1 MIDLS
6 LNVKEINTENL
17 GHCAL
22 LTYENIEVIV
32 TLDYGPRIVSMRKN
46 SGPNLIYSEKD
57 YQYQRNHGHK
67 MRITIEKS
75 TNAVYCD
82 EYPVRYSPMSD
93 GVSFIQTLN
102 EPIQL
107 ELSMDVVFNND
118 IGDFMVVHSVYNKSK
133 EDVKLSIYTETPFCN
148 EGFVFIPQS
157 NIKENERP
165 SRVLSLWDN
174 CRWDDKRLF
183 IGEQYVTIHSNIP
196 EIEKDGEFRLIGGDF
211 GNDRVKIGVNNTAG
225 FCGYIENGYS
235 LIKRYVHNRNALY
248 PFTSC
253 SAFATVNEN
262 HLSIQNT
269 SPFYMIGPGE
279 SARHIESW
287 IFARYKN
294 EIHHNNENEMDAFI
308 NTI

>member
-1 MIDLS
+1 MS
-6 LNVKEINTENL
+6 LNVKDTNTEKF

-22 LTYENIEVIV
+22 LTYEDIEIVV
-32 TLDYGPRIVSMRKN
+32 TLDYGPRIVSAKRGN
-46 SGPNLIYSEKD
+46 NHNLIYNGED
-57 YQYQRNHGHK
+57 LQFQRNHGHK

-82 EYPVRYSPMSD
+82 DFPVRYSPMSD

-102 EPIQL
+102 EPVQL
-107 ELSMDVVFNND
+107 ELSMDVVFDTD

-133 EDVKLSIYTETPFCN
+133 EDVKLSIYTETPFCI

-157 NIKENERP
+157 NIRETDRP
-165 SRVLSLWDN
+165 SRVVSLWDN
-174 CRWDDKRLF
+174 CRWDDIRLF
-183 IGEQYVTIHSNIP
+183 IGDQYITVHSDAFG
-196 EIEKDGEFRLIGGDF
+196 KDDEGDFRLIGGDF
-211 GNDRVKIGVNNTAG
+211 GKSRLKIGTNNTAG

-253 SAFATVNEN
+253 SAFATVNEDY
-262 HLSIQNT
+262 LSIQNT

-287 IFARYKN
+287 IFAYCKN
-294 EIHHNNENEMDAFI
+294 EIHFDNEPGLDEFI

>member
-1 MIDLS
+1 MS
-6 LNVKEINTENL
+6 LNVKEITTEDF

-22 LTYENIEVIV
+22 LTYEDTEIIV
-32 TLDYGPRIVSMRKN
+32 TLDYGPRIVSVKRGN
-46 SGPNLIYSEKD
+46 EPDLIYSEKD
-57 YQYQRNHGHK
+57 PQYQRNHGHK

-82 EYPVRYSPMSD
+82 DYPVRYSPMSD

-102 EPIQL
+102 DPVQL
-107 ELSMDVVFNND
+107 ELSMDVVFNTD

-133 EDVKLSIYTETPFCN
+133 EDVKLSIYTETPFDRK
-148 EGFVFIPQS
+148 GFVFIPQS
-157 NIKENERP
+157 NIRENERP

-183 IGEQYVTIHSNIP
+183 IGEQYVTVHSNIS
-196 EIEKDGEFRLIGGDF
+196 EMEESGEFRLIGGDF
-211 GNDRVKIGVNNTAG
+211 GKDRIKIGVNNTAG
-225 FCGYIENGYS
+225 FCGYIENGYA

-253 SAFATVNEN
+253 SAFATVNDN
-262 HLSIQNT
+262 YLSIQNT
-269 SPFYMIGPGE
+269 SPFYLIGPGE

-287 IFARYKN
+287 IFAHYGN
-294 EIHHNNENEMDAFI
+294 EIHYDNETELDSFI